1 MARKPRL
8 HISGGFYH
16 VMLRGN
22 GGQQIFFSDEDR
34 LYFENLI
41 EEGIKRYQH
50 RIHAYCWMNNHVHL
64 AIQVANVTLS
74 KIIQNLS
81 FRYTRWI
88 NKRESRIGHLFQGRY
103 KAILIDAD
111 IYLLE
116 LVRYIHL
123 NPVRARL
130 VSAPEDY
137 PWSGHL
143 GYLGKQ
149 IKSWLT
155 VDWVLSQLA
164 KNKGV
169 ARRQYQE
176 FVLDGLGEGY
186 RDEFHRG
193 SSDGRLLGDDRFVE
207 KVLSQQSRSSG
218 KKISLGEIIEVVC
231 EERKVTRKALS

>member
-1 MARKPRL
+1 M
-8 HISGGFYH
+8 
-16 VMLRGN
+16 
-22 GGQQIFFSDEDR
+22 
-34 LYFENLI
+34 
-41 EEGIKRYQH
+41 
-50 RIHAYCWMNNHVHL
+50 
-64 AIQVANVTLS
+64 
-74 KIIQNLS
+74 
-81 FRYTRWI
+81 
-88 NKRESRIGHLFQGRY
+88 
-103 KAILIDAD
+103 
-111 IYLLE
+111 
-116 LVRYIHL
+116 
-123 NPVRARL
+123 
-130 VSAPEDY
+130 SAPEDY

-207 KVLSQQSRSSG
+207 EVLSQQSLSSG

-231 EERKVTRKALS
+231 EERKVTRKALSSPSRERHLSRTRTIIAYLMMEYGKETLTDFAEYVGRDVATLSNAVREFRTRLGRDKNLHKMIQGLLREIGIAGSNNKNKKAKA